1 MGGCMQ
7 VKLTMRSVPMPGGA
21 PSVPK
26 PFLTF
31 TCRGPNLNMVQDL
44 PISKPHMPA
53 RAAAPPAHVCPPSPA
68 HGAVHHSWRA
78 CRHATLAHEACTVG
92 ARCLV
97 VSCSLGQG
105 MCEPECAWV
114 AVQKLT
120 AWWRTRTSRS
130 CAPSMWTCR
139 WKAPGFR
146 CLHLC
151 NQDSLEAVQ
160 FHILMADILSSASTP
175 HFIFG

>member
-1 MGGCMQ
+1 MGSCMQ

-53 RAAAPPAHVCPPSPA
+53 RAAAPPAHVCPPSMLMSP
-68 HGAVHHSWRA
+68 HQPRHA
-78 CRHATLAHEACTVG
+78 CRRTTSAHEACTVG
-92 ARCLV
+92 ARCLGLC
-97 VSCSLGQG
+97 CSLAQG
-105 MCEPECAWV
+105 MCGSHCAWV

-120 AWWRTRTSRS
+120 AWWLTRTSRS

-146 CLHLC
+146 CL
-151 NQDSLEAVQ
+151 
-160 FHILMADILSSASTP
+160 LMFLQ
-175 HFIFG
+175 